1 MPGFCHIGHE
11 RIRPREQE
19 VYRGP
24 AMKPLVYLKGLGCG
38 LLAAASFSVAAL
50 AVDPF
55 VVGVISPMTG
65 PMATVG
71 AQSTAGLQLW
81 AQALNA
87 AGGIKGRQIELD
99 VCDDQGTPESA
110 VTCARHHIERHA
122 AIILDNSISST
133 IRAITP
139 LLKDGPVMVVVSPI
153 IDPDPKSYV
162 FQTSASDMEITKAL
176 AVYLQVNKLNKLAMI
191 ASTDT
196 TGEANASNAE
206 KVFPPAGIALSLAR
220 IDLKSN
226 DASIQ
231 LTNVVKDNPI
241 IYSAYSGAG
250 AATVVKSFN
259 NLGLTIPFVLSNAN
273 LSDAFMA
280 LIKDDLPPR
289 LLGLGLN
296 FMVPELIENPDQRAH
311 LEKFRTAFQESNKEP
326 PSLLALMGLTLS
338 DTAEAVLRNVDEPT
352 SAAAVKKYLE
362 SNPIKS
368 LSPIRFTAENHVGM
382 GAETVSVVEYKNGH
396 WAKAAPI
403 K

>member
-1 MPGFCHIGHE
+1 
-11 RIRPREQE
+11 
-19 VYRGP
+19 
-24 AMKPLVYLKGLGCG
+24 MKPLVYLKGLGCG

-50 AVDPF
+50 AADPF
-55 VVGVISPMTG
+55 IVGVISPMTG

-99 VCDDQGTPESA
+99 VCDDQGAPESA

-162 FQTSASDMEITKAL
+162 FQTSASDVEITKAL
-176 AVYLQVNKLNKLAMI
+176 LAYMQANKISKLAMI

-196 TGEANASNAE
+196 TGEANASHAE
-206 KVFPPAGIALSLAR
+206 KVFVPAGVGLSLAR

-231 LTNVVKDNPI
+231 LANVVKDNPI

-250 AATVVKSFN
+250 AATVVKSFS

-280 LIKDDLPPR
+280 LIKNDIPPR

-296 FMVPELIENPDQRAH
+296 FMLPELVVDPDEKARLQ
-311 LEKFRTAFQESNKEP
+311 KFRTAFQEAQKQP
-326 PSLLALMGLTLS
+326 PSLLALMGVTLA
-338 DTAEAVLRNVDEPT
+338 DTAESVLRNVEDT
-352 SAAAVKKYLE
+352 NNAAAVKKYLE
-362 SNPIKS
+362 STPIKS
-368 LSPIRFTAENHVGM
+368 IAAISFTPESHVGA
-382 GAETVSVVEYKNGH
+382 GASTISVVEYKNGH
-396 WAKAAPI
+396 WTKADPI

>member
-1 MPGFCHIGHE
+1 MKLH
-11 RIRPREQE
+11 
-19 VYRGP
+19 VSLRG
-24 AMKPLVYLKGLGCG
+24 LCCG
-38 LLAAASFSVAAL
+38 LLAAVSFSATAFAA
-50 AVDPF
+50 DPF
-55 VVGVISPMTG
+55 VVGVITPLTG

-71 AQSTAGLQLW
+71 AQSTSGLQLW
-81 AQALNA
+81 AEGLNA

-99 VCDDQGTPESA
+99 ICDDQGTPESA
-110 VTCARHHIERHA
+110 VTCARRHIERRA
-122 AIILDNSISST
+122 AIILDNSVSST

-139 LLKDGPVMVVVSPI
+139 LLKDGPVMVVVSPL

-162 FQTSASDMEITKAL
+162 FQTSASDFEITKAL
-176 AVYLQVNKLNKLAMI
+176 LSYLQANKVDKLAMI

-196 TGEANASNAE
+196 TGEIDANNAL
-206 KVFPPAGIALSLAR
+206 KVFPAAGVAISLAR

-231 LTNVVKDNPI
+231 LANVVKDNPI

-280 LIKDDLPPR
+280 TIKNDLPPR

-296 FMVPELIENPDQRAH
+296 FMLPELIDDADERAN
-311 LEKFRTAFQESNKEP
+311 LLKFQAAFQQAKKQP
-326 PSLLALMGLTLS
+326 PSLLALMGVTLA
-338 DTAEAVLRNVDEPT
+338 DTAESVLRNVEDT
-352 SAAAVKKYLE
+352 RDAAAVKRYLE
-362 SNPIKS
+362 GATIKS
-368 LSPIRFTAENHVGM
+368 VATIKFTPESHVG
-382 GAETVSVVEYKNGH
+382 ASASTISVVEYSNGR
-396 WAKAAPI
+396 WSKANPI

>member
-1 MPGFCHIGHE
+1 
-11 RIRPREQE
+11 
-19 VYRGP
+19 
-24 AMKPLVYLKGLGCG
+24 MKPLVCLKRLGCG
-38 LLAAASFSVAAL
+38 LLAAASFSITAFAA
-50 AVDPF
+50 DPF

-99 VCDDQGTPESA
+99 VCDDQGTPENA
-110 VTCARHHIERHA
+110 VTCARRHIERHA
-122 AIILDNSISST
+122 AIILDNSISAT

-162 FQTSASDMEITKAL
+162 FQTSASDVEITKAL
-176 AVYLQVNKLNKLAMI
+176 LAYLQANKVNKLAMI

-196 TGEANASNAE
+196 TGEANTNNAL
-206 KVFPPAGIALSLAR
+206 KVFTPAGFTLSLAR

-231 LTNVVKDNPI
+231 LANVVKDNPV

-259 NLGLTIPFVLSNAN
+259 NLGLAIPFVLSNAN

-280 LIKDDLPPR
+280 LIKNDMPPR

-296 FMVPELIENPDQRAH
+296 FMLPELVVDPDEQAR
-311 LEKFRTAFQESNKEP
+311 LQKFRTTFQEAQKQP
-326 PSLLALMGLTLS
+326 PSLLALMGVTLA
-338 DTAEAVLRNVDEPT
+338 DTAESVLRNVEDT
-352 SAAAVKKYLE
+352 NDAAAVKKYLE
-362 SNPIKS
+362 STPIQS
-368 LSPIRFTAENHVGM
+368 IAAIRFTPDSHVGA
-382 GAETVSVVEYKNGH
+382 GASTISVVEYKNGH
-396 WAKAAPI
+396 WTKADPI

>member
-1 MPGFCHIGHE
+1 
-11 RIRPREQE
+11 
-19 VYRGP
+19 
-24 AMKPLVYLKGLGCG
+24 MKTLVYLKGLCCA
-38 LLAAASFSVAAL
+38 LVAAASFSITAL
-50 AVDPF
+50 AADPF

-71 AQSTAGLQLW
+71 AQSTAGLRLW

-99 VCDDQGTPESA
+99 VCDDQGTPENA

-122 AIILDNSISST
+122 AIILDNSISAT

-162 FQTSASDMEITKAL
+162 FQTSASDVQITKAL
-176 AVYLQVNKLNKLAMI
+176 LAYLQANKVSKLAMI

-196 TGEANASNAE
+196 TGEANANNAQ
-206 KVFPPAGIALSLAR
+206 KVFTPAGVSLSLAR

-231 LTNVVKDNPI
+231 LANVVKDNPI

-259 NLGLTIPFVLSNAN
+259 NLGLAIPFVLSNAN

-280 LIKDDLPPR
+280 LIKNDMPPR

-296 FMVPELIENPDQRAH
+296 FMLPELVVDPDERTRLQ
-311 LEKFRTAFQESNKEP
+311 KFRAAFQDAQKQP
-326 PSLLALMGLTLS
+326 PSLLALMGVTLA
-338 DTAEAVLRNVDEPT
+338 DTAESVLRNVEDT
-352 SAAAVKKYLE
+352 NDAAAVKKYLK
-362 SNPIKS
+362 STPIQS
-368 LSPIRFTAENHVGM
+368 IAAIRFAADSHI
-382 GAETVSVVEYKNGH
+382 GAGASTVSVVEYKNGH
-396 WAKAAPI
+396 WTKADPI

>member
-1 MPGFCHIGHE
+1 
-11 RIRPREQE
+11 
-19 VYRGP
+19 
-24 AMKPLVYLKGLGCG
+24 MKPLVYLKGLGCS
-38 LLAAASFSVAAL
+38 LLAAASFSVAAF
-50 AVDPF
+50 AADPF

-162 FQTSASDMEITKAL
+162 FQTSATDVEITKAL
-176 AVYLQVNKLNKLAMI
+176 LAYLQANKVNKLAMI

-196 TGEANASNAE
+196 TGEANANNAQ
-206 KVFPPAGIALSLAR
+206 KVFTPAGFTLSLAR

-231 LTNVVKDNPI
+231 LANVVKDNPV

-259 NLGLTIPFVLSNAN
+259 NLGLAIPFVLSNAN

-280 LIKDDLPPR
+280 LIKNDMPPR

-296 FMVPELIENPDQRAH
+296 FMLPELVVDPDERAR
-311 LEKFRTAFQESNKEP
+311 LQKFRTAFQEAQKQP
-326 PSLLALMGLTLS
+326 PSLLALMGVTLA
-338 DTAEAVLRNVDEPT
+338 DTAEAVLRNVEDTHDP
-352 SAAAVKKYLE
+352 AAVKKFLE
-362 SNPIKS
+362 STSINSIA
-368 LSPIRFTAENHVGM
+368 PIRFTAESHVGT
-382 GAETVSVVEYKNGH
+382 GASTVSVVEYKNGH
-396 WAKAAPI
+396 WTKADPI

>member
-1 MPGFCHIGHE
+1 
-11 RIRPREQE
+11 
-19 VYRGP
+19 
-24 AMKPLVYLKGLGCG
+24 MKPLVYLKGLGCG
-38 LLAAASFSVAAL
+38 LLTAASLSVTAFAAE
-50 AVDPF
+50 PF

-81 AQALNA
+81 AKALNA

-99 VCDDQGTPESA
+99 VCDDQGTPENA
-110 VTCARHHIERHA
+110 VTCARRHIERHA

-162 FQTSASDMEITKAL
+162 FQTTASDVEITRAL
-176 AVYLQVNKLNKLAMI
+176 LAYLQANKISKLAMI

-196 TGEANASNAE
+196 TGEANASHAQ
-206 KVFPPAGIALSLAR
+206 KVFTPAGVALSLAR

-231 LTNVVKDNPI
+231 LAKIVKDNPI

-280 LIKDDLPPR
+280 LIKNDMPPR

-296 FMVPELIENPDQRAH
+296 FMLPELIADRDERAR
-311 LEKFRTAFQESNKEP
+311 LEKFRTAFQKAKNQP
-326 PSLLALMGLTLS
+326 PSLLALMGVTLA
-338 DTAEAVLRNVDEPT
+338 DTAESVLRNVEDT
-352 SAAAVKKYLE
+352 NNAAAVKKYLE
-362 SNPIKS
+362 STPIQS
-368 LSPIRFTAENHVGM
+368 IAAIRFTPESHVGA
-382 GAETVSVVEYKNGH
+382 GASTISVVEYKNGH
-396 WAKAAPI
+396 WTKADPI

>member
-1 MPGFCHIGHE
+1 
-11 RIRPREQE
+11 
-19 VYRGP
+19 
-24 AMKPLVYLKGLGCG
+24 MKPLFCLKGLGCG
-38 LLAAASFSVAAL
+38 LLAAASFSVAAM
-50 AVDPF
+50 AADPF

-81 AQALNA
+81 ARALNT

-153 IDPDPKSYV
+153 IDPDPKSFV
-162 FQTSASDMEITKAL
+162 FQTSATDVEITRAL
-176 AVYLQVNKLNKLAMI
+176 LAYLQANKVNKLAMI

-196 TGEANASNAE
+196 TGEANANNAQ
-206 KVFPPAGIALSLAR
+206 KVFTPAGFTLSLAR

-231 LTNVVKDNPI
+231 LANVVKDNPV

-259 NLGLTIPFVLSNAN
+259 NLGLAIPYVLSNAN

-280 LIKDDLPPR
+280 LIKNDMPPR

-296 FMVPELIENPDQRAH
+296 FMLPELVVDPDERAR
-311 LEKFRTAFQESNKEP
+311 LQKFRTAFQEAQKQP
-326 PSLLALMGLTLS
+326 PSLLALMGVTLA
-338 DTAEAVLRNVDEPT
+338 DTAEAVLRNVEDTHDP
-352 SAAAVKKYLE
+352 AAVKKFLE
-362 SNPIKS
+362 FDANRQHRADQVHGRKPRRHRRQHGLRCRI
-368 LSPIRFTAENHVGM
+368 
-382 GAETVSVVEYKNGH
+382 
-396 WAKAAPI
+396 
-403 K
+403 

>member
-1 MPGFCHIGHE
+1 
-11 RIRPREQE
+11 
-19 VYRGP
+19 
-24 AMKPLVYLKGLGCG
+24 MKLHVCLKGLCCG
-38 LLAAASFSVAAL
+38 LLTAASFSVSAFAA
-50 AVDPF
+50 DPF
-55 VVGVISPMTG
+55 VVGVISPLTG

-71 AQSTAGLQLW
+71 AQSSSGLQLW
-81 AQALNA
+81 AQGLNA

-99 VCDDQGTPESA
+99 ICDDQGTPENA
-110 VTCARHHIERHA
+110 VTCARRHIERRVA
-122 AIILDNSISST
+122 LILDNSISST

-162 FQTSASDMEITKAL
+162 FQTSASDLEITRAL
-176 AVYLQVNKLNKLAMI
+176 LTYLRANKINKLAMI

-196 TGEANASNAE
+196 TGEANANNAL
-206 KVFPPAGIALSLAR
+206 KVFPPAGVAMSLAR

-231 LTNVVKDNPI
+231 LANVVKDNPI

-280 LIKDDLPPR
+280 LIKNDMPPR

-296 FMVPELIENPDQRAH
+296 FMLPELIDDADERAR
-311 LEKFRTAFQESNKEP
+311 LQKFRTVFEEAKKVP
-326 PSLLALMGLTLS
+326 PSLLALMGVTLA
-338 DTAEAVLRNVDEPT
+338 DTAESVLRNVEDT
-352 SAAAVKKYLE
+352 NDAAAVKKYLE
-362 SNPIKS
+362 SATIKS
-368 LSPIRFTAENHVGM
+368 IATIKFTPESHVGA
-382 GAETVSVVEYKNGH
+382 GASTISVVEYKNGH
-396 WAKAAPI
+396 WAKADPV

>member
-1 MPGFCHIGHE
+1 
-11 RIRPREQE
+11 
-19 VYRGP
+19 
-24 AMKPLVYLKGLGCG
+24 MKPLVYLKGFGCG
-38 LLAAASFSVAAL
+38 ILAAAWFGATAFAA
-50 AVDPF
+50 DPF

-122 AIILDNSISST
+122 VIILDNSISST

-162 FQTSASDMEITKAL
+162 FQTSASDVEITRAL
-176 AVYLQVNKLNKLAMI
+176 LAYLQANKVSKLAMI

-196 TGEANASNAE
+196 TGEANASHAE
-206 KVFPPAGIALSLAR
+206 KVFTPAGVALSLAR

-231 LTNVVKDNPI
+231 LANVLKDNPI

-280 LIKDDLPPR
+280 LIKNDMPPR

-296 FMVPELIENPDQRAH
+296 FMLPELVVDPDERAR
-311 LEKFRTAFQESNKEP
+311 LQKFRTAFREAQKQP
-326 PSLLALMGLTLS
+326 PSLLALMGVTLA
-338 DTAEAVLRNVDEPT
+338 DTAEAVLRNVEDT
-352 SAAAVKKYLE
+352 NDAAAVKKYLE
-362 SNPIKS
+362 STPIRS
-368 LSPIRFTAENHVGM
+368 IAAIRFTPESHVGA
-382 GAETVSVVEYKNGH
+382 GASTISVVEYKNGH
-396 WAKAAPI
+396 WAKADPM

>member
-1 MPGFCHIGHE
+1 
-11 RIRPREQE
+11 
-19 VYRGP
+19 
-24 AMKPLVYLKGLGCG
+24 MKQYLFAKSLCLGWLG
-38 LLAAASFSVAAL
+38 AALLAGNAAAAE
-50 AVDPF
+50 PF
-55 VVGVISPMTG
+55 IVGVISPMTG

-81 AQALNA
+81 AQTVNA

-110 VTCARHHIERHA
+110 VTCARRHIEKRA
-122 AIILDNSISST
+122 NIILDNSVSAT

-162 FQTSASDMEITKAL
+162 FQTSASDVEITKAL
-176 AVYLQVNKLNKLAMI
+176 VRYLKASNINKLAMI

-196 TGEANASNAE
+196 TGETNAANAQ

-231 LTNVVKDNPI
+231 LANVVKDNPI

-280 LIKDDLPPR
+280 LIKNDLPPR

-296 FMVPELIENPDQRAH
+296 FMVPELIDDPAERAR
-311 LEKFRTAFQESNKEP
+311 LEKFRAAFQEARKEP
-326 PSLLALMGLTLS
+326 PSLLALMGVTLA
-338 DTAEAVLRNVDEPT
+338 DTAEAVLRNVDKPGDP
-352 SAAAVKKYLE
+352 AAVKRFLE
-362 SNPIKS
+362 TTPIASISPIKFS
-368 LSPIRFTAENHVGM
+368 AESHVGM
-382 GAETVSVVEYKNGH
+382 GSETVSVVEYKNGR
-396 WAKAAPI
+396 WTKAGPI
-403 K
+403 H

>member
-1 MPGFCHIGHE
+1 
-11 RIRPREQE
+11 
-19 VYRGP
+19 
-24 AMKPLVYLKGLGCG
+24 MKPLVYLKALGCG
-38 LLAAASFSVAAL
+38 LLAAASFSFTAFAA
-50 AVDPF
+50 DPL

-81 AQALNA
+81 AQGLNA

-99 VCDDQGTPESA
+99 VCDDQGTPENA

-139 LLKDGPVMVVVSPI
+139 LLKEGPVMVVVSPI

-162 FQTSASDMEITKAL
+162 FQTSATDVEITKAL
-176 AVYLQVNKLNKLAMI
+176 LAYLQANKVDKLAMI

-196 TGEANASNAE
+196 TGEANANNAQ
-206 KVFPPAGIALSLAR
+206 KVFTPAGVKLSLAR

-231 LTNVVKDNPI
+231 LANVVKDNPI

-280 LIKDDLPPR
+280 LIKNDMPPR
-289 LLGLGLN
+289 LARPRPQL
-296 FMVPELIENPDQRAH
+296 H
-311 LEKFRTAFQESNKEP
+311 
-326 PSLLALMGLTLS
+326 
-338 DTAEAVLRNVDEPT
+338 
-352 SAAAVKKYLE
+352 AA
-362 SNPIKS
+362 
-368 LSPIRFTAENHVGM
+368 
-382 GAETVSVVEYKNGH
+382 
-396 WAKAAPI
+396 
-403 K
+403 